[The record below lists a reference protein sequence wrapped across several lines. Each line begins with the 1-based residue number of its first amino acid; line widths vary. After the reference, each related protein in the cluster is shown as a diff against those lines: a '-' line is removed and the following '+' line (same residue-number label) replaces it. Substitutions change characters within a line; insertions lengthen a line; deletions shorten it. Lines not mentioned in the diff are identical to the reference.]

1 MFWPDIS
8 HSGFLTY
15 ADCWSVSIRQPHAEY
30 AIKLCHHMLSIGHLL
45 SNTKHAVTIYHH
57 MRSVRIYA
65 NNVLV
70 YAQNTLTEQSIRLV

>member
-1 MFWPDIS
+1 MLS
-8 HSGFLTY
+8 S
-15 ADCWSVSIRQPHAEY
+15 EY
-30 AIKLCHHMLSIGHLL
+30 AITMCHHTLSTGQLL

-65 NNVLV
+65 INVLV